1 MAKVVTPHD
10 LAQDLSR
17 ARAAAAAVVDPEIPV
32 LTIADLGILRRV
44 SEQDG
49 EILAEVSPTYLGCPA
64 VLAIEIA
71 VEVALRDAGFS
82 RVRIVR
88 AMAPAWSTDDIT
100 DEGRAKL
107 KAYGIA
113 PPAKRG
119 KGALLFDTAL
129 FDSGSIACPQCNSKQ
144 TERISEFGSTACKS
158 LWRCLDCREP
168 FDHFKC
174 V

>member
-1 MAKVVTPHD
+1 MATIVTPPD
-10 LAQDLSR
+10 LTR
-17 ARAAAAAVVDPEIPV
+17 AHAAAAAVVDPEIPV

-44 SEQDG
+44 SDVDG
-49 EILAEVSPTYLGCPA
+49 EIVAEISPTYLGCPA
-64 VLAIEIA
+64 VLAIELA
-71 VEVALRDAGFS
+71 VEVALRDAGFD

-119 KGALLFDTAL
+119 KGALLSGAPL
-129 FDSGSIACPQCNSKQ
+129 FDDGRIACPLCNS
-144 TERISEFGSTACKS
+144 THSERISEFGSTACKS

>member
-1 MAKVVTPHD
+1 MATALMPLD
-10 LAQDLSR
+10 LER

-32 LTIADLGILRRV
+32 LTIADLGILRRITDH
-44 SEQDG
+44 DG
-49 EILAEVSPTYLGCPA
+49 EIVAEVSPTYLGCPA
-64 VLAIEIA
+64 VLAIELA
-71 VEVALRDAGFS
+71 VEAALRDAGFN

-88 AMAPAWSTDDIT
+88 SLSPAWSTDDIT
-100 DEGRAKL
+100 ADGRAKL
-107 KAYGIA
+107 EAYGIA
-113 PPAKRG
+113 PPGKRG
-119 KGALLFDTAL
+119 KGALLFGHVAV
-129 FDSGSIACPQCNSKQ
+129 ACPQCKSEH